1 MSQIHIRHI
10 RSTLEK
16 NFADKIDMS
25 DMCKAKP
32 ADQELMILSR
42 SLAAY
47 SLMKTA
53 NTDIQTSVD
62 AIVDGYE
69 DNGIDGIF
77 FDKSN
82 NIFYI
87 VFSKWMQQDD
97 KSPKLGDIQKLIK
110 GINDLIDAKFERF
123 NERINRKKDLI
134 LSALDDAAVKFSIII
149 CYTGIH
155 KISKPVKDSLDD
167 FLRKGNTPSEF
178 YTLTVLTQDELH
190 KFVTGG
196 TEGDPINVDVSLF
209 EWGQIR
215 EPYISYYGQIEAE
228 IIAGWYDQY
237 GPRIL
242 KDNLRKV
249 ITDSEVNAS
258 ISQTLLQEPEKF
270 WYYNNGITVLCDDI
284 KKKPIGGSE
293 HASGV
298 FECRNIRVVNGAQ
311 TVGSIHSAFVQKPE
325 CATKAKA
332 QIRFIS
338 LQNCPDDFGTEVTRS
353 TNTQNRIEGRDF
365 VSMDSQQAR
374 LKTELWLDLQKQ
386 YVYKRGEKIQSTSE
400 GCTLID
406 ATIALACAYP
416 DVSLAVKAKGRLGQL
431 WENIEKPPYTSL
443 FSPGLTSLRMWH
455 YIEIMRSVDE
465 ELKRIQQ
472 SRNGRERMIAVH
484 GNRLILHRVFKNID
498 KKDFDNQKL
507 DLDQKMINARQLAIK
522 EYLNICRIV
531 QTIFPE
537 EPLHSLF
544 KNIGK
549 CKEIEKQIEKPK
561 K

>member
-16 NFADKIDMS
+16 IFVDKIDIS
-25 DMCKAKP
+25 DMSRIKP
-32 ADQELMILSR
+32 VDRELMVLSR

-53 NTDIQTSVD
+53 NIDIQTSID

-69 DNGIDGIF
+69 DNGIDAVF
-77 FDKSN
+77 FDKLN
-82 NIFYI
+82 NKFYI

-123 NERINRKKDLI
+123 NERVKRKKELI
-134 LSALDDAAVKFSIII
+134 LSALDNAEVKFSIII
-149 CYTGIH
+149 CYTGIQ
-155 KISKPVKDSLDD
+155 KISSHVKDSLDD

-178 YTLTVLTQDELH
+178 YTLTILTQDELH

-215 EPYISYYGQIEAE
+215 EPYIAYYGQIEAE

-258 ISQTLLQEPEKF
+258 ISQTLLQEPGKF
-270 WYYNNGITVLCDDI
+270 WYYNNGITVLCADI

-298 FECRNIRVVNGAQ
+298 FECSNIRVVNGAQ
-311 TVGSIHSAFVQKPE
+311 TVGSIHMAFVQKPD
-325 CATKAKA
+325 CVTKAKV

-365 VSMDSQQAR
+365 VSMDPQQAR
-374 LKTELWLDLQKQ
+374 LKTELWLDLQKR
-386 YVYKRGEKIQSTSE
+386 YVYKRGEKIESNSE
-400 GCTLID
+400 GCTLVE

-431 WENIEKPPYTSL
+431 WENIERPPYTAL

-455 YIEIMRSVDE
+455 YVEIMRNVDE
-465 ELKRIQQ
+465 ELKKIQQ

-484 GNRLILHRVFKNID
+484 GNRLILHRVFLNME
-498 KKDFDNQKL
+498 KKDFDNQTL
-507 DLDQKMINARQLAIK
+507 DIDQKLSYARDQARK
-522 EYLNICRIV
+522 EYLNVCKIV
-531 QTIFPE
+531 QKIYPD

-549 CKEIEKQIEKPK
+549 CKEIEKNIGKIK